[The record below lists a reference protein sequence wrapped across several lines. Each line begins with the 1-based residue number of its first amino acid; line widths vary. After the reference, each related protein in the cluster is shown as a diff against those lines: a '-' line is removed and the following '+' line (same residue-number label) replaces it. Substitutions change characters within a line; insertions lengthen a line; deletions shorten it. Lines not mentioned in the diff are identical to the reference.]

1 MVLKKYYDDS
11 VFEHD
16 AVLHSGEVEYPR
28 SLNFGGVTFEQMRER
43 LKMFNYVMRLEE
55 LGKVLRQVANNHK
68 RKFWRYGHEQT
79 KEKT

>member
-16 AVLHSGEVEYPR
+16 AVLHSGEVEYLR
-28 SLNFGGVTFEQMRER
+28 SLNFGGVTFEQMQER

-55 LGKVLRQVANNHK
+55 LGKALRQVANNHK
-68 RKFWRYGHEQT
+68 RKFWSYGHEQT